1 MPSACLPIPDQQ
13 PADHYGRS
21 HAQRTASRGFPASR
35 PDPPPSIATCT
46 ARRVPERQA
55 EGQQR
60 RIEQA
65 DGTTEPNGAPV
76 PSVAALT
83 RGLGAPHMGAQG
95 RNAACARG
103 WGPRGRRRSVV
114 LPGAEARARPSTS
127 GQARGRERS
136 LARAAAAEEDKDK
149 EKQAAVNFQRC
160 AIVRDTGVMGSH
172 TLSREKRE
180 AASAGSGS
188 ISMTAP
194 SPHRHRHRSTDADAT
209 ETEGALPLGSA
220 PAECR
225 KRHGRGDAPRT
236 ETDNRLRACLPCAL
250 SRGLGLGFGFG
261 GESRPSGHITSG
273 HQPIR
278 RARLRLCPRQT

>member
-114 LPGAEARARPSTS
+114 LPGAEARAFAF
-127 GQARGRERS
+127 Q
-136 LARAAAAEEDKDK
+136 AEERPCCIHV
-149 EKQAAVNFQRC
+149 EAYVQPAEHQR
-160 AIVRDTGVMGSH
+160 AGPGTR
-172 TLSREKRE
+172 TLTRSRSSSRRRQGQRE
-180 AASAGSGS
+180 AGGCQLPAL
-188 ISMTAP
+188 
-194 SPHRHRHRSTDADAT
+194 RHRT
-209 ETEGALPLGSA
+209 
-220 PAECR
+220 
-225 KRHGRGDAPRT
+225 
-236 ETDNRLRACLPCAL
+236 
-250 SRGLGLGFGFG
+250 
-261 GESRPSGHITSG
+261 
-273 HQPIR
+273 
-278 RARLRLCPRQT
+278 